1 MRSSSRILTAVAALL
16 LIGAATALAHD
27 MFLKLESYYLEPNA
41 AATVSLLN
49 GTFERSENAIAR
61 ERLEDVSVVGPDGTV
76 HPPTSAWH
84 DVELYADTVET
95 ADSVDTA
102 ILTFETGAPGTYII
116 GVSTRP
122 TVFTLSGE
130 DFNAYLE
137 HDGVLDVL
145 DDREEAGTLD
155 DEATERYSKH
165 VKALVQVGDA
175 RSDDFSTALD
185 YPIEFIPLQ
194 NPYELGVGDALDVRL
209 LRDGE
214 PVADQLVYAGYEGQH
229 AHADTGEHVH
239 TTPVSTRT
247 NAEGV
252 ARIPLSAAGKWFIRT
267 IHMVETTSE
276 PDVDYE
282 SNWATLTFEIR

>member
-1 MRSSSRILTAVAALL
+1 MRAPSRVPTIAVALL
-16 LIGAATALAHD
+16 LAGAATALAHD
-27 MFLKLESYYLEPNA
+27 MYLKLESFHLEPNA
-41 AATVSLLN
+41 TATVSLLN

-61 ERLEDVSVVGPDGTV
+61 ERMEDVSVVGPGGVV

-84 DVELYADTVET
+84 DVELYADTAET

-102 ILTFETGAPGTYII
+102 ILTFETGDAGTYII

-122 TVFTLSGE
+122 TVFTLSAE
-130 DFNAYLE
+130 EFNAYLE

-145 DDREEAGTLD
+145 EDRERRGMLG

-175 RSDDFSTALD
+175 RTDEFSIPLEYT
-185 YPIEFIPLQ
+185 IEFIPLR
-194 NPYELGVGDALDVRL
+194 NPYELSVGDELEVRL
-209 LRDGE
+209 VRDGE
-214 PVADQLVYAGYEGQH
+214 PVTDQLVYASYEGYH
-229 AHADTGEHVH
+229 AHADTPEHQH
-239 TTPVSTRT
+239 TTAVNTRT
-247 NAEGV
+247 DGRGIAT
-252 ARIPLSAAGKWFIRT
+252 IPLSAAGKWYIRT